1 MNTVS
6 DYFGS
11 QVFDDRVMKA
21 RLPYNV
27 YTSLKKTIDEGAS
40 AESRDRQCCGRRD
53 EGLGRRT
60 RRHPFHPLVP
70 AA

>member
-11 QVFDDRVMKA
+11 QVFDDSVMKA

-40 AESRDRQCCGRRD
+40 LNHEYRQCCGRRD
-53 EGLGRRT
+53 EGLGR
-60 RRHPFHPLVP
+60 
-70 AA
+70 